1 MYKLKKGL
9 FTLLIVLAGSLALVS
24 CDDDHDRFADR
35 ISQFPWE
42 VDLGYDMHGEKLIS
56 VFKFFYDGTGLE
68 CIETFDGELIG
79 EFRFRW
85 QLGYR
90 RYGDFIGIR
99 YIDVPRDSNNEYFD
113 EIEIRG
119 DEMYALHYL
128 NRYDF
133 EDQIE
138 PYEVTFLELY

>member
-56 VFKFFYDGTGLE
+56 VFEFLYDGTGLE
-68 CIETFDGELIG
+68 HIETFDGEPIG

-85 QLGYR
+85 QLGFS

-119 DEMYALHYL
+119 NKMYALHYL